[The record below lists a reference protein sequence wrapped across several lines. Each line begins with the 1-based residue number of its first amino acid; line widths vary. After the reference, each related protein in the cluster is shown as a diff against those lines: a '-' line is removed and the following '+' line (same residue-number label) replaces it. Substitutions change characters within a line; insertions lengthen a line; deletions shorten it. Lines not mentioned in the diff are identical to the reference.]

1 MQMQINLKGDIVI
14 LDEAHNIE
22 DTCREAASVNFRSD
36 ELRIAAE
43 DCTHWG
49 RKYCNRNRDRDIYTI
64 IETYLTDIAKFL
76 ETIDVKPNMS
86 VYIYY

>member
-36 ELRIAAE
+36 ELRIAAN
-43 DCTHWG
+43 DCKSCKY
-49 RKYCNRNRDRDIYTI
+49 RKYHNRDHDIYTI

-76 ETIDVKPNMS
+76 ETIDVKQNVS
-86 VYIYY
+86 VHIYD